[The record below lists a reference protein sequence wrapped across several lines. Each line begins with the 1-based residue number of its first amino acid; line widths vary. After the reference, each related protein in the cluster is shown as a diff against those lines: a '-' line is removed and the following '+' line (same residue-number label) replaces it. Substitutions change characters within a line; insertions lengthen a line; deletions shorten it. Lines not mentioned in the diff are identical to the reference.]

1 VEEATE
7 YALGSPFPALEAAV
21 TDVYAPSE
29 WNADGRLR

>member
-1 VEEATE
+1 MEEAADF
-7 YALGSPFPALEAAV
+7 ALGSPFPAPEAAV